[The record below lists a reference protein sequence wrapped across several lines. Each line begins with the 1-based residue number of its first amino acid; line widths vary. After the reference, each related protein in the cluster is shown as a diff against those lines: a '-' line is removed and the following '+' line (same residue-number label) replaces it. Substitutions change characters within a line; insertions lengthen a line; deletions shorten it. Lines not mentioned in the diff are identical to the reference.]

1 VRGHWFCVGVAKR
14 PSCPAL
20 TRSRALLRLRSAEP
34 PALPPSRP
42 FGRRSL
48 AGPLRWRIPARR
60 TSRMRVMASV
70 DGPPAWR
77 AWASLIL

>member
-1 VRGHWFCVGVAKR
+1 VDPVDSPPIPG
-14 PSCPAL
+14 CPAL
-20 TRSRALLRLRSAEP
+20 TRGRALLRLRSAEP

-48 AGPLRWRIPARR
+48 AEPACWRAPARR
-60 TSRMRVMASV
+60 TSRLRAMTSV

-77 AWASLIL
+77 VWASLIL